1 MLQDNYILTSY
12 LFKSK
17 TPVYLVEESNWENL
31 ETGPPS
37 KVTTLQRASFV
48 EETDVKT

>member
-1 MLQDNYILTSY
+1 MLQDNQILASY

-17 TPVYLVEESNWENL
+17 TPVYLVEDSNWENL

-37 KVTTLQRASFV
+37 KVTTL
-48 EETDVKT
+48 